1 MNKHEFASL
10 KTYQELDDW
19 CSDQSLINLMKAC
32 IEAQK
37 QAATLTFQTT
47 FKPDRQ
53 AAADAV
59 SEEKLESILKSGRDV
74 HGIATDRHISNVIV
88 FNARNIQDAVS
99 SGEVDRLR
107 KLVDEAVSEKVKQSF
122 RSERDLTVANSG
134 HFWYPPGAYM
144 AWHTNSGAPGWR
156 MYISHAEQPGKSF
169 FRYRDAD
176 TNEIITS
183 MDDEWNVRIFEIRSG
198 KLLWHAVYSETN
210 RFSLGY
216 MIYPQTLLSS
226 IEQKLKRLLKA

>member
-10 KTYQELDDW
+10 RTYQELDDW

-37 QAATLTFQTT
+37 QAATLTFRTT

-99 SGEVDRLR
+99 SSEVDRLR

-156 MYISHAEQPGKSF
+156 MYINHAEESRESRFLGTAIQ
-169 FRYRDAD
+169 
-176 TNEIITS
+176 
-183 MDDEWNVRIFEIRSG
+183 IRM
-198 KLLWHAVYSETN
+198 KLLPLRTMNGMSVFLRYALINSSGTP
-210 RFSLGY
+210 S
-216 MIYPQTLLSS
+216 TLIPIDSVLVT
-226 IEQKLKRLLKA
+226 